1 MIVSRAIVS
10 FPGPSVQGIRRGL
23 AFVSSSYYRTM
34 LWRVDPRDPEPLYAQ
49 IAGVVRRALGEGTLH
64 PGDRLPSG
72 KDLAKSLDVNL
83 HTVLRAYQELRD
95 EGLIELRRGRGAV
108 VIASG
113 SGVSRLGAMV
123 DELISQAERLG
134 ISREELVR
142 MINEEEADA

>member
-1 MIVSRAIVS
+1 
-10 FPGPSVQGIRRGL
+10 
-23 AFVSSSYYRTM
+23 M

-72 KDLAKSLDVNL
+72 KDLATSLDVNL

-95 EGLIELRRGRGAV
+95 EGVIELRRGRGAV
-108 VIASG
+108 VIASR
-113 SGVSRLGAMV
+113 SGVSRLGALV